1 MNKKNIIIATIASSI
16 FLASCGSEEETALPT
31 RDAIQ
36 VTTAQ
41 LHKTEQFVKHQFS
54 GKIKADDKTVLSTKI
69 IGQIEQVL
77 VKEGEKV
84 RKGQLLVKIQSN
96 DLSAKQSTAKSG
108 VKAAKLNMDNTS
120 KNYSRIKNLHAKH
133 SATDKE
139 LEDMSVANEAAIAG
153 YNDAKHHLAE
163 INDYL
168 SYANLRSPING
179 FVSQKMI
186 NVGDLAKPGF
196 PILIIESLS
205 ELKIELSIPE
215 FEISKFELNDN
226 VTISVDA
233 ANLIAGK
240 GNVDRIIPS
249 TASGQFKVIVSLT
262 EQNEL
267 LKPGM
272 FARVNLLKDK
282 ENVLL
287 IDKQLLVIKG
297 QLTGIY
303 TVNQQGEAMLRWIR
317 LGKEYGDKA
326 EVIAGLIDGEKII
339 TSTTSKLTDGA
350 LVKSSK

>member
-1 MNKKNIIIATIASSI
+1 MNNKNILIATLASAI
-16 FLASCGSEEETALPT
+16 FLTSCGSDEQESVPT
-31 RDAIQ
+31 RDAVQ
-36 VTTAQ
+36 VTTA
-41 LHKTEQFVKHQFS
+41 LTKKTEQFVSHQFS
-54 GKIKADDKTVLSTKI
+54 GKVKADDKTVLSTKI

-84 RKGQLLVKIQSN
+84 KKGQLLVKIQSN
-96 DLSAKQSTAKSG
+96 DLMAKQSTAKSG
-108 VKAAKLNMDNTS
+108 VKAAKLNMDNTA
-120 KNYSRIKNLHAKH
+120 KNYGRIKNLHAKK

-139 LEDMSVANEAAIAG
+139 VEDMSVANEAAIAA

-205 ELKIELSIPE
+205 ELKIELSVPE

-226 VTISVDA
+226 VAISVEVADLKNA
-233 ANLIAGK
+233 K

-249 TASGQFKVIVSLT
+249 TASGQFKVIVSLS
-262 EQNEL
+262 EQNAL

-282 ENVLL
+282 EEVLL
-287 IDKQLLVIKG
+287 IDKKTIINKG
-297 QLTGIY
+297 QLTGVY
-303 TVNQQGEAMLRWIR
+303 TVNQQSEAMLIWIR
-317 LGKEYGDKA
+317 LGKEYGDKV
-326 EVIAGLIDGEKII
+326 EVLSGLIEGEKLI
-339 TSTTSKLTDGA
+339 TSATTKLTDG
-350 LVKSSK
+350 VKVK

>member
-1 MNKKNIIIATIASSI
+1 MNNKNILIATLASAI
-16 FLASCGSEEETALPT
+16 FLTSCGSDEQESLPT
-31 RDAIQ
+31 RDAVQ
-36 VTTAQ
+36 VTTA
-41 LHKTEQFVKHQFS
+41 LTKKTEQFVSHQFS
-54 GKIKADDKTVLSTKI
+54 GKVKADDKTVLSTKI

-84 RKGQLLVKIQSN
+84 KKGQLLVKIQSN
-96 DLSAKQSTAKSG
+96 DLMAKQSTAKSG
-108 VKAAKLNMDNTS
+108 VKAAKLNMDNTA
-120 KNYSRIKNLHAKH
+120 KNYGRIKNLHAKK

-139 LEDMSVANEAAIAG
+139 VEDMSVANEAAIAA

-205 ELKIELSIPE
+205 ELKIELSVPE

-226 VTISVDA
+226 VAISVEVADLKNA
-233 ANLIAGK
+233 K
-240 GNVDRIIPS
+240 GSVDRIIPS
-249 TASGQFKVIVSLT
+249 TASGQFKVIVSLS
-262 EQNEL
+262 EQNAL

-282 ENVLL
+282 EEVLL
-287 IDKQLLVIKG
+287 IDKKTIINKG
-297 QLTGIY
+297 QLTGVY
-303 TVNQQGEAMLRWIR
+303 TVNQQSEAMLIWIR
-317 LGKEYGDKA
+317 LGKEYGDKV
-326 EVIAGLIDGEKII
+326 EVLSGLIEGEKLI
-339 TSTTSKLTDGA
+339 TSATTKLTDG
-350 LVKSSK
+350 VKVK

>member
-1 MNKKNIIIATIASSI
+1 MNNKNILIATLASAI
-16 FLASCGSEEETALPT
+16 FLTSCGSDEQESLPT
-31 RDAIQ
+31 RDAVQ
-36 VTTAQ
+36 VTTA
-41 LHKTEQFVKHQFS
+41 LTKKTEQFVSHQFS
-54 GKIKADDKTVLSTKI
+54 GKVKADDKTVLSTKI

-84 RKGQLLVKIQSN
+84 KKGQLLVKIQSN
-96 DLSAKQSTAKSG
+96 DLMAKQSTAKSG
-108 VKAAKLNMDNTS
+108 VKAAKLNMDNTA
-120 KNYSRIKNLHAKH
+120 KNYGRIKNLHAKK

-139 LEDMSVANEAAIAG
+139 VEDMSVANEAAIAA

-205 ELKIELSIPE
+205 ELKIELSVPE

-226 VTISVDA
+226 VAISVEVADLKNA
-233 ANLIAGK
+233 K

-249 TASGQFKVIVSLT
+249 TASGQFKVIVSLS
-262 EQNEL
+262 EQNAL

-282 ENVLL
+282 EEVLL
-287 IDKQLLVIKG
+287 IDKKTIINKG
-297 QLTGIY
+297 QLTGVY
-303 TVNQQGEAMLRWIR
+303 TVNQQSEAMLIWIR
-317 LGKEYGDKA
+317 LGKEYGDKV
-326 EVIAGLIDGEKII
+326 EVLSGLIEGEKLI
-339 TSTTSKLTDGA
+339 TSATTKLTDG
-350 LVKSSK
+350 VKVK